1 MYRKYLPNCVILMT
15 VWYAFHDICFKR
27 WCKAKIKSNYMKY
40 LFSRRRRKQKTEK
53 EWSKRKRQYYFRD
66 TFSEITFLHFA
77 ICVFTH
83 IIFIAFF
90 IKAGYLFTSLLFFLQ
105 VSLPNLFIIS
115 LIFYSLRLLL
125 MDIYACFVMKSDVFD
140 FIISNHFEYSYWRFS
155 LILKCRFISVFGF
168 AVFRR
173 ILQEFFHLQ

>member
-1 MYRKYLPNCVILMT
+1 
-15 VWYAFHDICFKR
+15 
-27 WCKAKIKSNYMKY
+27 MKY
-40 LFSRRRRKQKTEK
+40 LFFFEEDENK
-53 EWSKRKRQYYFRD
+53 ELKKNEVKGKDNITFVIYFWRY
-66 TFSEITFLHFA
+66 TFLHFA

-83 IIFIAFF
+83 IIFMTFSY
-90 IKAGYLFTSLLFFLQ
+90 KAGYLFTSLLFFLQ
-105 VSLPNLFIIS
+105 VSPPHLFIIS

-155 LILKCRFISVFGF
+155 LIPKCRFVSVLGF

-173 ILQEFFHLQ
+173 ILQDFFHLY